1 MSDESIQVRTAIP
14 GYAGFADV
22 SARRLSDQQVRAWVG
37 ERLAALGQR
46 LPLGDASTAF
56 DDALLHCEFGDQRVI
71 KALDDSR
78 FAAPEVA
85 AQLEAEDGRLLT
97 AAAGA
102 GTVDAAGLDA
112 FIGGVRDAL
121 RRRTEAIIGR

>member
-1 MSDESIQVRTAIP
+1 MSDELIQVRTAIP
-14 GYAGFADV
+14 GYAGFDDV

-37 ERLAALGQR
+37 ERLAALSER
-46 LPLGDASTAF
+46 LPLGDAASAF

-78 FAAPEVA
+78 FATPELA
-85 AQLEAEDGRLLT
+85 ARLEAEDGRLLT

-112 FIGGVRDAL
+112 FIGGVREAL
-121 RRRTEAIIGR
+121 RRRTDAIIGH